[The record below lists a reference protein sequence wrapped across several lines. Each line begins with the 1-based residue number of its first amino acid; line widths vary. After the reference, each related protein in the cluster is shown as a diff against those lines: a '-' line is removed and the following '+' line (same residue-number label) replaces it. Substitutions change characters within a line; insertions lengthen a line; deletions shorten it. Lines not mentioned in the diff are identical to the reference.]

1 MSQKVLC
8 ENCLE
13 ENNYFVVNEN
23 QLTHIKGIPVNYKGK
38 RAYCGVCNQMVF
50 VNDVWEYNKQ
60 QCYAA
65 FAQQNPRFKDI
76 YSKVY
81 QNR

>member
-13 ENNYFVVNEN
+13 ETNYIIVNED
-23 QLTHIKGIPVNYKGK
+23 QLTHIKGIPVHYKGK

-50 VNDVWEYNKQ
+50 VNDVLEYNKQ
-60 QCYAA
+60 QCYAT
-65 FAQQNPRFKDI
+65 FAQQNPSYKRI
-76 YSKVY
+76 SV
-81 QNR
+81 